1 MVLRVKSN
9 RKEASAL
16 RSGHCLKNQRLGM
29 IRSFLIC
36 FCMVLVSMTAARAQ
50 QPTLPP
56 PGSLTIPP
64 AAPNPLAPQPPA
76 APPAEGQQP
85 PGTAVPQ
92 DQVRSPEVGGPTDL
106 VLEPKP
112 VIVLRGQST
121 WDDGF
126 DSLTEAFGK
135 LAAEATRL
143 KLITQG
149 RPKAAFLSTDDFGF
163 KYEAMIELS
172 AEPASPPTN
181 VGKDFAISKSP
192 SGKTLKFTHFGAY
205 DDIDTTYEAITAYL
219 DEKGI
224 KARNIFIEEYVNDPK
239 SSEDATLEMNI
250 FVLVE

>member
-1 MVLRVKSN
+1 VILL
-9 RKEASAL
+9 SA
-16 RSGHCLKNQRLGM
+16 
-29 IRSFLIC
+29 
-36 FCMVLVSMTAARAQ
+36 AAGLAQ

-56 PGSLTIPP
+56 PGSLTVPP
-64 AAPNPLAPQPPA
+64 AAPNPLAPPAPQPPA
-76 APPAEGQQP
+76 AESQQP

-92 DQVRSPEVGGPTDL
+92 DQVRSPEVGGPTDV

-112 VIVLRGQST
+112 VIILRGQST

-135 LAAEATRL
+135 LAAESKRLNLATL
-143 KLITQG
+143 G

-172 AEPASPPTN
+172 AEPAASPADI
-181 VGKDFAISKSP
+181 GKDFVIGKSP
-192 SGKTLKFTHFGAY
+192 AGKTLKFTHFGAY

-224 KARNIFIEEYVNDPK
+224 KARNVFIEEYVNDPK
-239 SSEDATLEMNI
+239 SSEDAALEMNI